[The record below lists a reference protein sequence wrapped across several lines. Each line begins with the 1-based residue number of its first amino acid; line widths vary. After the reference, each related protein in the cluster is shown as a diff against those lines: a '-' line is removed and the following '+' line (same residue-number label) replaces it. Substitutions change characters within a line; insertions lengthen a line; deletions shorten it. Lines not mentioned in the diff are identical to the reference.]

1 MRKKRKAGDVIFDGA
16 NVLFM
21 LLMIVITLYPF
32 YYVVMGSFSDGE
44 QLIGYRGMLLRPLGP
59 TLNAYRAVFKNPSVL
74 TGYANTL
81 LIVILGTTLNVVMT
95 SMAAFL
101 LTRKRFAIKN
111 IMAYMMLF
119 TMYFSGGLIPTYLL
133 VYNVLGLGDTI
144 WALILPT
151 AISTYNMI
159 IMRSNFAGIPPS
171 LEESA
176 SIDGAGEFLIFTKIV
191 LPLSKPILA
200 VMVLFYGVGHW
211 NSWFN
216 AMIYLRTRS
225 KFPLQLILRE
235 ILLSGSADQMAG
247 SSGAEQY
254 ALGES
259 VKYATTVV
267 ATLPILLVYPFI
279 QRYFVKGI
287 MIGAVKG

>member
-1 MRKKRKAGDVIFDGA
+1 MRKKRKAKDVIFDGA

-133 VYNVLGLGDTI
+133 VYNVLGLGDSI

-247 SSGAEQY
+247 ASGAEQY